1 MKLDFDC
8 LLHRFYVY
16 RNQTTLLTILD
27 TDFPVINPNDI
38 LIFVA
43 HLRTC
48 QQSQMSTTVNSDSM
62 SYLKDRV
69 AEFCRCDF
77 ELVHFFGNEKFLA
90 KIDFKLTEED
100 ILEKGPIDE
109 PVFGYLYL
117 QKNTNMKDFL

>member
-1 MKLDFDC
+1 
-8 LLHRFYVY
+8 
-16 RNQTTLLTILD
+16 
-27 TDFPVINPNDI
+27 
-38 LIFVA
+38 
-43 HLRTC
+43 
-48 QQSQMSTTVNSDSM
+48 MSTTVNSDSM